1 MDGRPRVRLDTRPAQ
16 RKRSEKTRAEPHKLI
31 QERRQ
36 RGPFQT
42 PPTDYAHVL
51 CIGPDMAGLTR
62 QHPPRRHMES
72 HAQATLSPP
81 HIRTPKHARPADL
94 ERPMSMHTHMRV
106 HPADIWSSK
115 RLRAAMHYMRANAP
129 LAELHLNSA
138 ALSTSCMPHTA
149 SIRLQTTGT
158 IWLSAAHISA
168 AHATCNR
175 ALQKHASH
183 SDTTHLWMALARRLA
198 LPWRCVRRTSRPY
211 L

>member
-1 MDGRPRVRLDTRPAQ
+1 
-16 RKRSEKTRAEPHKLI
+16 
-31 QERRQ
+31 
-36 RGPFQT
+36 
-42 PPTDYAHVL
+42 
-51 CIGPDMAGLTR
+51 MAGLTR

-94 ERPMSMHTHMRV
+94 ERPMSMHTHMCV

-129 LAELHLNSA
+129 LAELHLSSA

-158 IWLSAAHISA
+158 SWLSAAHISA

-183 SDTTHLWMALARRLA
+183 SNKQGNAPLTCKHGVSDMHRASASHMHHESSPTSDDRPKPYHSQSATAPTHSMSPCGRFG
-198 LPWRCVRRTSRPY
+198 
-211 L
+211 